1 MIQLCAKEITLP
13 LQLLFKSMLEE
24 DIFPDD
30 WKKAYKKESTN
41 LIKIICQL
49 VFFLSSVKSL
59 IGLYSILYLITL
71 WKTNFLQ
78 SVSQVLYL
86 VTHALHNCC
95 QFIHEIY
102 VSFDCNPSAETRG
115 IFLDISKV
123 FDKVWY
129 EGLIFKLKHTK

>member
-1 MIQLCAKEITLP
+1 MTG
-13 LQLLFKSMLEE
+13 
-24 DIFPDD
+24 
-30 WKKAYKKESTN
+30 KKVPAYKKESTN
-41 LIKIICQL
+41 LIKIIGQL
-49 VFFLSSVKSL
+49 VFILSSVKSL
-59 IGLYSILYLITL
+59 ISLYSILYLITL

-102 VSFDCNPSAETRG
+102 VSFDRNPSAETRG